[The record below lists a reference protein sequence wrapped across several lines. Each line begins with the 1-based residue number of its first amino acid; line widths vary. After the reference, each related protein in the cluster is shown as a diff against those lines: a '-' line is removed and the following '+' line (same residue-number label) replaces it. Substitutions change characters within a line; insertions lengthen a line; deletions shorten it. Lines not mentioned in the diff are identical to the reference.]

1 MWIHAERHAS
11 PRPGNRRWQSLAA
24 LHWCQAERSRKR
36 FWDAA
41 QSDGHLPSWGNASI
55 ASQPLLKRQSIMR
68 PLRTGQRRRW
78 ERWSGRKIRFY
89 PHLQALVTKKL
100 HTRPPMLPTAPILP
114 EDGERPDDQWMQ
126 QHAHLARLRSGVP
139 LPLALF
145 AQRTRAATT
154 DASRIHYAQA
164 PIGLSAPLM
173 GTKLLTCW
181 TVKRAIRLEDKILP
195 REAARFPGQSDF
207 CRPVPL
213 NRSLRGGLLVCR
225 WERWSKL
232 GGAHRV
238 RMKLMAQLQTEVPDP
253 LADELPCLLTRC
265 CMAGPPVG
273 VLFLVFI
280 S

>member
-1 MWIHAERHAS
+1 MWIHSERHAS

-89 PHLQALVTKKL
+89 PHHQALVTKKL

-126 QHAHLARLRSGVP
+126 QHTHLTRLFGGAAIP
-139 LPLALF
+139 LTLF
-145 AQRTRAATT
+145 AQRARATT
-154 DASRIHYAQA
+154 ANAGRIHDAQTA
-164 PIGLSAPLM
+164 IRLSAPLM
-173 GTKLLTCW
+173 RAKLQAC
-181 TVKRAIRLEDKILP
+181 
-195 REAARFPGQSDF
+195 
-207 CRPVPL
+207 
-213 NRSLRGGLLVCR
+213 
-225 WERWSKL
+225 
-232 GGAHRV
+232 
-238 RMKLMAQLQTEVPDP
+238 
-253 LADELPCLLTRC
+253 
-265 CMAGPPVG
+265 
-273 VLFLVFI
+273 
-280 S
+280 